1 MRCVHYFALLC
12 WKCGIWMMHEMD
24 AGASPETRVDWAVFL
39 YLRIV
44 VMHFGM
50 QICQNDPSYVG
61 AVACSLEQ
69 S

>member
-1 MRCVHYFALLC
+1 
-12 WKCGIWMMHEMD
+12 MMHEMD